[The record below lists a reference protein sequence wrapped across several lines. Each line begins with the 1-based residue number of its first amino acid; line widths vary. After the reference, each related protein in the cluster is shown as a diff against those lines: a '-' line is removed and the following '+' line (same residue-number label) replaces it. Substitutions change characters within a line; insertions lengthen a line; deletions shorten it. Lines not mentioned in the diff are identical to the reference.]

1 MESRVFRVSF
11 VLSVIVAAL
20 AALAS
25 GVGLFA
31 DVYRNNALTTLAFR
45 GNDMVTLI
53 VGVPILVVA
62 IIAARRGS
70 VRGLLVWMGMLVY
83 MVYNYV
89 FYLYAA
95 AFSALF
101 LPYVA
106 LVALSM
112 YALIFAL
119 PRIDA
124 QAVSE
129 TFRERTP
136 ARLIAGYMAFFGALL
151 GFLWIMKS
159 AEFIVTGVVPE
170 DITKTGHVTGV
181 VYATDLVLLVPAL
194 IVGALLLWS
203 RKPWGFLAATT
214 MMIKACS
221 YAVVLL
227 VMSAIT
233 FVNTGAGDPYTPLWI
248 VLAVGCLVSL
258 VLLLGNMG
266 DDGKTVRT
274 DVARAQA
281 G

>member
-1 MESRVFRVSF
+1 MNGKEFRVSF

-20 AALAS
+20 ATLAS

-31 DVYRNNALTTLAFR
+31 DVYRNNAFTTLAFR
-45 GNDMVTLI
+45 GNDLVTL
-53 VGVPILVVA
+53 VVAVPILVVA
-62 IIAARRGS
+62 MIAARRGS
-70 VRGLLVWMGMLVY
+70 IRGLLVWMGMLVY
-83 MVYNYV
+83 MVYNYM

-112 YALIFAL
+112 YGLIFSL

-124 QAVSE
+124 E
-129 TFRERTP
+129 TVAGTFCERTP
-136 ARLIAGYMAFFGALL
+136 AKLIAGYMAFFGALL
-151 GFLWIMKS
+151 GFLWIMQS
-159 AEFIVTGVVPE
+159 VQFILTGVVPE
-170 DITKTGHVTGV
+170 DITKTGHVTAV

-194 IVGALLLWS
+194 IVGAVLLW
-203 RKPWGFLAATT
+203 RRRPWGFLAATI
-214 MMIKACS
+214 MLIKASS

-233 FVNTGAGDPYTPLWI
+233 FANTGVGDPYTPLWI

-258 VLLLGNMG
+258 GLLLGNM
-266 DDGKTVRT
+266 KPRRRT
-274 DVARAQA
+274 DVALTAPVEA
-281 G
+281 A